1 MSKRKSHCCENV
13 LRQERWC
20 VLDWLIITTREGVV
34 KSRTSSLMLL
44 NNARESEQ
52 LHTGVF
58 SESQQLS
65 SATSVSLLLEADTFH
80 LDFSVTHYIICICIY

>member
-1 MSKRKSHCCENV
+1 
-13 LRQERWC
+13 
-20 VLDWLIITTREGVV
+20 
-34 KSRTSSLMLL
+34 MLL

-58 SESQQLS
+58 SESQQHS

-80 LDFSVTHYIICICIY
+80 FDFSVTHSIICICIY